1 MSDHIK
7 NIICITDNFPDGQH
21 ITGAKIVYDT
31 PIDVNRITPAAFRVK
46 DRRIAGCACDE
57 YSVTLDL
64 DPYDTAAYLI
74 GSPSNDDPPKH
85 MITPPKPGEKGKEQ
99 GPPMNIPPAVRNP
112 VKVTVMQKVPVAAA
126 DGSMIEAFD
135 YTDSDCSIEPVVKDF
150 IQAEYK
156 GIPYNLFI
164 PKEYDGTNEFPLVM
178 FIHDAGPCGPDP
190 LITLSQGSGAI
201 SFASPEWQK
210 EHPCFVLAP
219 QIDRTI
225 RLTGP
230 NSTTAPELETIK
242 EMVDDVAERYHVD
255 KKRIYATGQSM
266 GCMSSCELNIRYPD
280 YFAASLLV
288 AGQWSP
294 EKMAANCTKCRFWIL
309 VSEHDARA
317 FPGMNAVTAALEEKG
332 VRIGHYWWDAKKSDE
347 ELTGLVHEAMKDDVD
362 MRYTVFYGSSVV
374 PANIWPHPG
383 SNHTS
388 TWNRVYPIKGVRE
401 WLFSNVKE

>member
-7 NIICITDNFPDGQH
+7 NIICITDNFRDGQH
-21 ITGAKIVYDT
+21 ITGAKIIYDT

-46 DRRIAGCACDE
+46 DRRITGCSCDE
-57 YSVTLDL
+57 YSVTLEL

-74 GSPSNDDPPKH
+74 ASPSSDEPPKH
-85 MITPPKPGEKGKEQ
+85 MIAPPKPGEKEQ
-99 GPPMNIPPAVRNP
+99 GPPMNIPPAVRNA
-112 VKVTVMQKVPVAAA
+112 VQVYVMQKVPVAAA
-126 DGSMIEAFD
+126 DGTMIEPFD
-135 YTDSDCSIEPVVKDF
+135 YVKSDSSIEPVVSDF

-164 PKEYDGTNEFPLVM
+164 PKEYDGTNSLPLVM

-201 SFASPEWQK
+201 SFAAPDWQK
-210 EHPCFVLAP
+210 DHPCFVLAP
-219 QIDRTI
+219 QIDRKI

-230 NSTTAPELETIK
+230 NSTAAPELEIVK
-242 EMVDDVAERYHVD
+242 EMLDDVVERYHVD

-294 EKMAANCTKCRFWIL
+294 EKMAANCTKCKFWIL

-317 FPGMNAVTAALEEKG
+317 FPGMNAVTEALEEKG
-332 VRIGHYWWDAKKSDE
+332 VKIGRYWWDAKKSDE
-347 ELTGLVHEAMKDDVD
+347 ELTDLAYEAMKDDVD

-401 WLFSNVKE
+401 WLFSNVKD